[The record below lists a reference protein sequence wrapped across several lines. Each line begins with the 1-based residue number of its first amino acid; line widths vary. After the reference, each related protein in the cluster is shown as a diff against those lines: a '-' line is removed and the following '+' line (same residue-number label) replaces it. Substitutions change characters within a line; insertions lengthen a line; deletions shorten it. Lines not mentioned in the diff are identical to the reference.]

1 MKQKLRETLY
11 QIELLKRKRVQE
23 FLIAIGLT
31 PGLGQARILSY
42 LDTHPPVSQREI
54 ADACMLD
61 VTTMSRA
68 LDKME
73 KQGIILRE
81 RDPHCRRS
89 YRITLTVPGKEKAR
103 EVRDGFREVEDI
115 LCAGFD
121 EKEIEE
127 LTEKLVRMKENLRR
141 DAQGGREEQNR
152 TG

>member
-127 LTEKLVRMKENLRR
+127 LAEKLVRMKENLRR

>member
-23 FLIAIGLT
+23 FLISIGLT

-89 YRITLTVPGKEKAR
+89 YRITLTEQGKEKAR

>member
-141 DAQGGREEQNR
+141 DAQDGAEEQNR